1 MKKIVLTF
9 FSLVFLI
16 AFSLAIFLSTKGY
29 ETDRFN
35 ILISNKIENSVNN
48 LEVSLEKIKVKLNF
62 KKFNIFLSTEN
73 PRIR

>member
-48 LEVSLEKIKVKLNF
+48 LEVSLEN
-62 KKFNIFLSTEN
+62 
-73 PRIR
+73 